1 LTNYKELNFNDLDS
15 NLIQSISE
23 NGIVIPLP
31 TKINFSIVSND
42 SILVSTNYYSSTSKD
57 VFFNNTTKSFVFK
70 EIPNSSKV
78 NILNDNFI
86 GKKQIKVVYQFK
98 NDKLAN
104 GILLKSDFY
113 SKEEIKD
120 ILKK

>member
-1 LTNYKELNFNDLDS
+1 MESFETMEK
-15 NLIQSISE
+15 LIFVG
-23 NGIVIPLP
+23 NGITIP
-31 TKINFSIVSND
+31 
-42 SILVSTNYYSSTSKD
+42 
-57 VFFNNTTKSFVFK
+57 FVFK